1 VAAPK
6 KSPGQEIVCRN
17 KRARIHYTFDESFE
31 AGVVLVGSEVK
42 SLRAG
47 QADLVDAYARIDDGE
62 LFLLGANIP
71 VYKNAGTFGHE
82 PRRTRKLLVH
92 KAQIRRLQGKLTE
105 RGFTLVPLS
114 IYWKEGRAKIELGLG
129 KGKKHEDRRDSLDKK
144 ESDKELREVR
154 KVSRKR

>member
-1 VAAPK
+1 
-6 KSPGQEIVCRN
+6 
-17 KRARIHYTFDESFE
+17 RIHYAIDDTFE
-31 AGVVLVGSEVK
+31 AGIVLVGSEVK

-47 QADLVDAYARIDDGE
+47 HADLVDAYARIDKGE

-82 PRRTRKLLVH
+82 PRRTRKLLIH

-114 IYWKEGRAKIELGLG
+114 IYWKDGFAKIELGLG
-129 KGKKHEDRRDSLDKK
+129 KGKQHQDRRD
-144 ESDKELREVR
+144 
-154 KVSRKR
+154 

>member
-1 VAAPK
+1 MAKP
-6 KSPGQEIVCRN
+6 KSPPGEQIVCRN
-17 KRARIHYTFDESFE
+17 KRAQIHYSFDESFE
-31 AGVVLVGSEVK
+31 AGIVLVGSEVK

-47 QADLVDAYARIDDGE
+47 QADLVDAYARIDRGE

-71 VYKNAGTFGHE
+71 LYKNAGTFGHE

-114 IYWKEGRAKIELGLG
+114 IYWKDGRAKVELGLG
-129 KGKKHEDRRDSLDKK
+129 KGKKHEDRRDALDKK
-144 ESDKELREVR
+144 ESDRELREVR
-154 KVSRKR
+154 KVNRKR